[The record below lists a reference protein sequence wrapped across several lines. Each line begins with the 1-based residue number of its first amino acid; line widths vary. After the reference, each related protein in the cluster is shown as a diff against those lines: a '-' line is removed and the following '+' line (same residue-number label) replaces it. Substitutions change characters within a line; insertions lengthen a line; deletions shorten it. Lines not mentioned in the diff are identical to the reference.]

1 MFLFVG
7 LIGILFGSCEK
18 IKEAT
23 EIDIETELTT
33 DIPVSAQNTVAI
45 ILKSENLA
53 KGVFSF
59 GGDATFSLADNN
71 DLEEYINNI
80 RNITSEA
87 GGVVSFLGAVD
98 GNKILTCMLKYGIQ
112 TSPDIEPAMITAF
125 DISEE
130 LLANNGLIEYYS
142 DLWTSILIQEIEAN
156 KDKVFL
162 LELAGTSNYDIE
174 TTVKIK
180 MPVTVSASPL

>member
-53 KGVFSF
+53 KDVFSF
-59 GGDATFSLADNN
+59 GCDF
-71 DLEEYINNI
+71 
-80 RNITSEA
+80 
-87 GGVVSFLGAVD
+87 
-98 GNKILTCMLKYGIQ
+98 
-112 TSPDIEPAMITAF
+112 
-125 DISEE
+125 
-130 LLANNGLIEYYS
+130 
-142 DLWTSILIQEIEAN
+142 
-156 KDKVFL
+156 
-162 LELAGTSNYDIE
+162 
-174 TTVKIK
+174 
-180 MPVTVSASPL
+180 